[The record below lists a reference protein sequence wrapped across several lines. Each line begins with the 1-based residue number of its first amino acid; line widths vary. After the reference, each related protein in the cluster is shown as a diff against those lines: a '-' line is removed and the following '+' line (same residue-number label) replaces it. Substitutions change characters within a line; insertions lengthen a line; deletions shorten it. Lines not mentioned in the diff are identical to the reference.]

1 MARRQPHLPRPTDAE
16 LEVLRVLWEVGP
28 ATVRSV
34 HDVLSR
40 GRDIGYT
47 TVLKTMQIMADKGLL
62 SRDESSRSHIYE
74 PRLEREH
81 TQRQLMRDL
90 VERAFSG
97 SASGLVMSAL
107 TDKPVDPDELAEI
120 RRLLDALEGDGS

>member
-1 MARRQPHLPRPTDAE
+1 
-16 LEVLRVLWEVGP
+16 
-28 ATVRSV
+28 
-34 HDVLSR
+34 
-40 GRDIGYT
+40 
-47 TVLKTMQIMADKGLL
+47 MADKGLL

-120 RRLLDALEGDGS
+120 RRLLDALEGCCPQALGRVQLQSDSHGDQVVEINVTQGNVARARFRWQLNERTFLSRVRQM